1 VFGFARSAALQ
12 KGRAALLRALSVP
25 TLQITLEI
33 GSKDRMNALDN
44 LDIVVGAGETQRNAK
59 LAQEHA
65 RKAQEA
71 LDRGNKSEASAE
83 LHKAVAADP
92 GNATLLFKHGY
103 LLDLMGEE
111 DRAIAMYERAIENPP
126 APINAL
132 INLSVLLEDRGDYIR
147 AERCLRQIL
156 DTNPNHPR
164 ARLYMKDV
172 AASKDM
178 VINDEQDRDRV
189 KRNALLDIP
198 VTDFELSVRA
208 RTCLKKMNIR
218 TLGDL
223 LRTTEAEL
231 LAYKNFG
238 ESSLVEVKQMLSTKG
253 LRLGQ
258 GVEDAHRAARRKL
271 LDQLKGSGNEAM
283 LNKSVGDLQLSVRA
297 RKALQLLN
305 IQTLG
310 DLVSH
315 TEAEL
320 MGVKNF
326 GATSLTEVREKLAEY
341 GMGLRKL
348 DA

>member
-1 VFGFARSAALQ
+1 MPKSD
-12 KGRAALLRALSVP
+12 
-25 TLQITLEI
+25 T
-33 GSKDRMNALDN
+33 M
-44 LDIVVGAGETQRNAK
+44 DIVIGAGEAQRNAK
-59 LAQEHA
+59 QASEHLK
-65 RKAQEA
+65 KAQA
-71 LDRGNKSEASAE
+71 AIDAGDRVAAVAE
-83 LHKAVAADP
+83 LRRAVAADP
-92 GNATLLFKHGY
+92 TSQSFFQLAY
-103 LLDLMGEE
+103 QLDLIGEE
-111 DRAIAMYERAIENPP
+111 EEAIAMYERACETPP
-126 APINAL
+126 APVNAL
-132 INLSVLLEDRGDYIR
+132 MNLAVLYEDRGDYPR
-147 AERCLRQIL
+147 AERCLRQVL
-156 DTNPNHPR
+156 ETQPNHPR
-164 ARLYMKDV
+164 ARLFMKDV
-172 AASKDM
+172 QASREM
-178 VINDEQDRDRV
+178 VIDDDSDREKV
-189 KRNALLDIP
+189 KRSALLDVP

-238 ESSLVEVKQMLSTKG
+238 ESSLVEIKQMLSTKG

-283 LNKSVGDLQLSVRA
+283 LGKTVSELNLSVRA

-326 GATSLTEVREKLAEY
+326 GATSLQEVKDKLTEY
-341 GMGLRKL
+341 GLKLRL
-348 DA
+348 LEE